1 MRALIIMTND
11 KLRKYLEKKSKL
23 IDKALNEYL
32 PKGQGLATAMRYS
45 VFAGGKRLRPI
56 LCLAAAEVFGRPDKK
71 VLPFACAVEL
81 VHTFTLIHDDLP
93 AMDDSDW
100 RRGNPSS
107 HKVFG
112 EAAAILAGD
121 ALSTLAFKLT
131 AGQPA
136 AARILADALLK
147 VVEGQAA
154 DICSAQKKLAIKDLK
169 DIHQWK
175 TAALLKACVCGSAV
189 ICGASPAKIK
199 ALADYA
205 GHLGLAFQVADDIL
219 DVTSTKAKLGKPVK
233 ADIGK
238 GFPHLIGLEKSRALA
253 EEEKNKAI
261 SALKS
266 FGHKAD
272 VLREIAEYVV
282 KRGN

>member
-1 MRALIIMTND
+1 MAIEALLSD
-11 KLRKYLEKKSKL
+11 GRKKVERE
-23 IDKALNEYL
+23 LNKYL
-32 PKGQGLATAMRYS
+32 PKGPGLATAMRYS

-56 LCLAAAEVFGRPDKK
+56 LCLATAEVFGQPDKK
-71 VLPFACAVEL
+71 VLPYACAVEL
-81 VHTFTLIHDDLP
+81 LHTFTLIHDDLP
-93 AMDDSDW
+93 AMDNSDW

-121 ALSTLAFKLT
+121 ALNTLAFKIT
-131 AGQPA
+131 ADQPA
-136 AARILADALLK
+136 AAKILADALLK
-147 VVEGQAA
+147 VVEGQAV
-154 DICSAQKKLAIKDLK
+154 DICSAQKKLTVKDLR

-189 ICGASPAKIK
+189 ICGGSPAKIK

-205 GHLGLAFQVADDIL
+205 DHLGLAFQVADDIL

-238 GFPHLIGLEKSRALA
+238 GFPHLIGLERSKVLA
-253 EEEKNKAI
+253 EEEKNLAI

-266 FGHKAD
+266 FGHKAE
-272 VLREIAEYVV
+272 VLKTIAEYVV
-282 KRGN
+282 KRVK

>member
-1 MRALIIMTND
+1 MINNQLN
-11 KLRKYLEKKSKL
+11 KYLSNKSKL
-23 IDKALNEYL
+23 TDKALNQYL

-56 LCLAAAEVFGRPDKK
+56 LCLATAEVFGQSDKK
-71 VLPFACAVEL
+71 VLSFACAVEL
-81 VHTFTLIHDDLP
+81 IHTFTLIHDDLP
-93 AMDDSDW
+93 AMDNSAW

-121 ALSTLAFKLT
+121 ALNTLAFKLT
-131 AGQPA
+131 ADQPA
-136 AARILADALLK
+136 AAKILADALLM
-147 VVEGQAA
+147 VVEGQAV
-154 DICSAQKKLAIKDLK
+154 DICSAQKKLTVKDLK

-189 ICGASPAKIK
+189 ICGASPSKVK

-205 GHLGLAFQVADDIL
+205 DHLGLAFQLADDIL

-233 ADIGK
+233 ADVGK
-238 GFPHLIGLEKSRALA
+238 GFPHLIGLERSKVLA
-253 EEEKNKAI
+253 EEEKNMAI

-266 FGHKAD
+266 FGSDAE
-272 VLREIAEYVV
+272 VLRELAQYVV
-282 KRGN
+282 ERGN

>member
-1 MRALIIMTND
+1 V
-11 KLRKYLEKKSKL
+11 LEELLSEGKKKVERE
-23 IDKALNEYL
+23 LNKYL
-32 PKGQGLATAMRYS
+32 PKGQGLVTAMRYS

-56 LCLAAAEVFGRPDKK
+56 LCLATAEVFGTPAEK
-71 VLPFACAVEL
+71 VLSFACAVEL
-81 VHTFTLIHDDLP
+81 IHTFTLVHDDLP
-93 AMDDSDW
+93 AMDNSDW
-100 RRGNPSS
+100 RRGNPTS

-121 ALSTLAFKLT
+121 ALSTLAFKIT
-131 AGQPA
+131 ADQPA
-136 AARILADALLK
+136 AAKILAEALLK
-147 VVEGQAA
+147 VVEGQAV
-154 DICSAQKKLAIKDLK
+154 DICSAQKKLTIKELK

-175 TAALLKACVCGSAV
+175 TAALLSACVCGSAV
-189 ICGASPAKIK
+189 ICGASPAKVK

-205 GHLGLAFQVADDIL
+205 DHLGLAFQVADDIL

-238 GFPHLIGLEKSRALA
+238 GFPHLIGLEKSRVLA

-266 FGHKAD
+266 FGPKAD
-272 VLREIAEYVV
+272 VLRKMADYVIE
-282 KRGN
+282 RGK